1 MSANLYVENN
11 RQGLGR
17 IAGIV
22 VTSLIS
28 EIAVNGVCAGPCV
41 RWSDQTTG
49 NDDIAGIDTQLFCG
63 IKGKAL
69 HLPCRILNA
78 PYNQIVRQR
87 EMHHGRNQLRRERF
101 IGVDMEAGLHMEDK
115 PQASRMSWIDAD
127 SVERLKADLLDR
139 SRRRE

>member
-1 MSANLYVENN
+1 MSADFHVKSN
-11 RQGLGR
+11 RQSLGR
-17 IAGIV
+17 ITGIV
-22 VTSLIS
+22 IAGLVTETAMNSVS
-28 EIAVNGVCAGPCV
+28 AGPCV

-63 IKGKAL
+63 IKGEAL

-78 PYNQIVRQR
+78 SYNQIVRQR

-101 IGVDMEAGLHMEDK
+101 IGVDMEARLYMEDK
-115 PQASRMSWIDAD
+115 PQGSRMSWIDAD
-127 SVERLKADLLDR
+127 SVELLKADLLDR